1 MFTRNID
8 AGILQQM
15 QTNHGTNLLKL
26 SFQQPVMLVFL
37 RPFGCVFC
45 RESLTEISRKKKE
58 IENLGTQIVMVH
70 MTDYE
75 TAERYFQRY
84 QILNAVHISDPA
96 CQFYAAFGLTKGT
109 MTQLFGLQTWIKG
122 FQSGV
127 IKGRGASLPVGD
139 GFQMPGV
146 FVLQDGEIKEEFI
159 HKLVS
164 DRPDYVGLVKNCCA
178 IIP

>member
-1 MFTRNID
+1 MFTHTID

-15 QTNHGTNLLKL
+15 QTNSGTNLLKL

-37 RPFGCVFC
+37 RPLGCVFC
-45 RESLTEISRKKKE
+45 REALNEISKKRGA
-58 IENLGTQIVMVH
+58 IENLGARIVLVH
-70 MTDYE
+70 MADNE
-75 TAERYFQRY
+75 TAERYFLRY
-84 QILNAVHISDPA
+84 NLSDIVHISDPA

-127 IKGRGASLPVGD
+127 KGGGEVLQVGD

-146 FVLQDGEIKEEFI
+146 FILQEGEIKEEFI

-164 DRPDYVGLVKNCCA
+164 DRPDYLGLVKNCCE